1 MDTTL
6 DKLPLTKLAQ
16 GKLTRLGLKTLHDLI
31 HYYPFRYDK
40 FPPPAPVK
48 QARKNGPFTTKGQLT
63 ALTAKR
69 NFKTRRTWLEGI
81 ISDPT
86 GELKILWFNQPYL
99 AQQLKVNDFYS
110 VQGESKWGSSVN
122 PITAPATSN
131 LPLFYPVYPLKNNIA
146 QWWLRR
152 TIKQILADADMAEY
166 LPEKI
171 RLQNNLSSLSS
182 ALHNIHSP
190 ADQNALRLAR
200 TRLAFDEIFFYNLK
214 TQVARQTLEKLTGIS
229 LDKNKLTASIAEI
242 TKLLPFTLSPSQQA
256 TLTDI
261 GEDLLKPHPMH
272 RLLLGDVGSGKT
284 IVAGAVGLATVK
296 QNQQAVFLCPT
307 TILAKQHFQTLQ
319 NILTSKISE
328 QSPLILLTSAE
339 SFLVT
344 GKKTIDD
351 KKIIAKYLA
360 TGAPALIIGT
370 HAILQDKIKM
380 PSLALAIIDE
390 QHRFGVG
397 QRQILQTKRA
407 DNITPH
413 LLSLSATPIPR
424 TLALA
429 FFGDINIS
437 HLQMPEGKTIE
448 RQTEILGPTENNS
461 AIQKIKETVARGE
474 QAIVVCPAIEAE
486 TRINVQDIYKE
497 LAKKLPGI
505 NIGLLHGNLKTV
517 DQNKAV
523 EAFTANKTTQVLVA
537 TTMIEVG
544 VHIENATLLVVFG
557 AECFGLAQLHQL
569 RGRVG
574 RGDKIG
580 TCLCVVSTD
589 DKLEHERLLALKN
602 HHHGEELAEL
612 DMSFRGSGDLSG
624 TRQTGF
630 WDLKI
635 ARLIDI
641 EIVQA
646 TQKIASEILSED
658 HSLSKNEA
666 LKHEL
671 LSRFSTE
678 ILDKQYIK
686 W

>member
-16 GKLTRLGLKTLHDLI
+16 GKLARLGLKTLHNII
-31 HYYPFRYDK
+31 HYYPFRYDE
-40 FPPPAPVK
+40 FPPPCPVK

-69 NFKTRRTWLEGI
+69 NFKTKRTWLEGT
-81 ISDPT
+81 ISDPM

-99 AQQLKVNDFYS
+99 AQQLKVDDFYS
-110 VQGESKWGSSVN
+110 VQGESKWGSVIN
-122 PITAPATSN
+122 PIMAPATTS
-131 LPLFYPVYPLKNNIA
+131 LPLYYPVYPLKTTIA
-146 QWWLRR
+146 LWWLRR
-152 TIKQILADADMAEY
+152 TINQVLNDAEITEY

-171 RLQNNLSSLSS
+171 RVQNHLIGLSS
-182 ALHNIHSP
+182 ALHNIHTP
-190 ADQNALRLAR
+190 TEQNDLRLAR

-229 LDKNKLTASIAEI
+229 LDKNKLANSIVEI
-242 TKLLPFTLSPSQQA
+242 MRLLPFTLSPSQQT
-256 TLTDI
+256 TLAEIST
-261 GEDLLKPHPMH
+261 DLLNPHPMH

-284 IVAGAVGLATVK
+284 IVAGAAGWATVE
-296 QNQQAVFLCPT
+296 QNFQAVFLCPT
-307 TILAKQHFQTLQ
+307 TILAKQHFRTLQ
-319 NILTSKISE
+319 KILAEKISVK
-328 QSPLILLTSAE
+328 SPLILLTSAE
-339 SFLVT
+339 SFLIN
-344 GKKTIDD
+344 GAEIIDD
-351 KKIIAKYLA
+351 KYVIAKYLA
-360 TGAPALIIGT
+360 SGVPALIIGT
-370 HAILQDKIKM
+370 HAILQNKIKM

-424 TLALA
+424 TLAQT

-437 HLQMPEGKTIE
+437 HLQMPDNKNIE
-448 RQTEILGPTENNS
+448 RQTEILGSTETAT
-461 AIQKIKETVARGE
+461 AIQKIKKTIARGE
-474 QAIVVCPAIEAE
+474 QAIIVCPAIEAE
-486 TRINVQDIYKE
+486 SRVNVQDIHKE

-505 NIGLLHGNLKTV
+505 NIGLLHGNLKTI

-523 EAFTANKTTQVLVA
+523 EEFTDNKTPVLVA

-544 VHIENATLLVVFG
+544 VHIENTTLLVVFG

-580 TCLCVVSTD
+580 TCLCIVSTD

-635 ARLIDI
+635 ARLTDI
-641 EIVQA
+641 EIVQT
-646 TQKIASEILSED
+646 TQKIASETLSED
-658 HSLSKNEA
+658 PSLEKNEA

-671 LSRFSTE
+671 MSRFSTE